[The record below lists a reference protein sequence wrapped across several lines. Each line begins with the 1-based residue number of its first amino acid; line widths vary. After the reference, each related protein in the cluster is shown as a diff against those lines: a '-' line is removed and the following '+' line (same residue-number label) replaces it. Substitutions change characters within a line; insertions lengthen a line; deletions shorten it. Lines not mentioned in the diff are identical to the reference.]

1 MRFRMMLALAVC
13 ALSLA
18 ACGTT
23 ATTTASTAAPTASGT
38 TVGALLVADVWAR
51 QAGPMPD
58 AMDDTKPTAGTMGD
72 AKPTAGTMDA
82 AMPTAAANGMAM
94 GEDTGAVG
102 AVYLTIRNSASAPDR
117 LIKASSAI
125 AKNVELHTMSLNDG
139 VMEMRPVEA
148 IDVPASGEVA
158 LKPGGFHVMLIGL
171 NKALT
176 PGETFDV
183 TLQFEKAGPVTV
195 QASVRAL

>member
-1 MRFRMMLALAVC
+1 MRFRMILAVAVC
-13 ALSLA
+13 ALILA

-23 ATTTASTAAPTASGT
+23 AATTAPTVVPTASGT
-38 TVGALLVADVWAR
+38 TIGDLQIADVWSR

-58 AMDDTKPTAGTMGD
+58 AMDDAKPTASTISD
-72 AKPTAGTMDA
+72 AKPTAGA
-82 AMPTAAANGMAM
+82 SSMAM

-102 AVYLTIRNSASAPDR
+102 AVYLTIRNSGSAPDR

-125 AKNVELHTMSLNDG
+125 AKNVELHTMLLNDG

-158 LKPGGFHVMLIGL
+158 LKPGGFHVMPIGL

-183 TLQFEKAGPVTV
+183 TLQFEKAGSVTV
-195 QASVRAL
+195 QASIRPL